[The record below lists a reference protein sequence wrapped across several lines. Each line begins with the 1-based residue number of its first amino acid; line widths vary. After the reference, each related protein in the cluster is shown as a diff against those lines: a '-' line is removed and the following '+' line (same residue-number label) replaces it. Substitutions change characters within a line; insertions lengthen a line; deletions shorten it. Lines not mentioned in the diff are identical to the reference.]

1 MFVKGHEYVSAR
13 PAVVNNTFKG
23 VSDPSVFRKKEQARH
38 LAIAQM
44 SIAGYTNIEIAK
56 GMGLNPM
63 TVCDLL
69 RQPYVQVYM
78 KEQAMEFGDNM
89 QQQIIAEGKAAF
101 ARAVKLATNA
111 PSDKIKAD
119 LNKYLIDRY
128 LGRAVQPI
136 ENISKPVEDMSD
148 EELRKALPALLK
160 ESSRAPSLDPEARS
174 DSETPA
180 QTDSGLSAPEAR
192 RDSETPVFIS
202 SPVEDF
208 ILDGESPQTS
218 TTE

>member
-1 MFVKGHEYVSAR
+1 MFVKGHEHFPAR
-13 PAVVNNTFKG
+13 PAVINNTFKEIG
-23 VSDPSVFRKKEQARH
+23 DPKFFRKKELARH

-44 SIAGYTNIEIAK
+44 SVAGYTQAEIAR
-56 GMGLNPM
+56 GMGIHPA

-69 RQPYVQVYM
+69 KQPHIQVYM
-78 KEQAMEFGDNM
+78 KEQVDEFGDNM

-101 ARAVKLATNA
+101 ARAVELAINA

-148 EELRKALPALLK
+148 EELRKALPALLQQ
-160 ESSRAPSLDPEARS
+160 SSRAPSLDPEAQS
-174 DSETPA
+174 
-180 QTDSGLSAPEAR
+180 DSGLSAPEVH
-192 RDSETPVFIS
+192 RDSGTLDS
-202 SPVEDF
+202 NDSPVDDF
-208 ILDGESPQTS
+208 VLDGESPQCS
-218 TTE
+218 TIE